1 MSDLNDSDTEVTI
14 GAGLDRGTR
23 FPHATC
29 AQRDEARTEVSPD
42 ASSVQGDATRIE
54 VDTDGNS
61 DNEGGGGMAATNGF
75 MREVAGALKEV
86 VSELRV
92 LKGQSH
98 YNNRGA
104 FNGDV
109 PVGAQYA
116 HERDIAYFGNGRDIV
131 QHGFGGQREAR
142 NGYRQ
147 RRDDAYRRD
156 SGNPLMERELDGIYQ
171 RQSMGNR
178 NNCHED
184 KDGYGEGD
192 NENESVHDYRQRAPA
207 RHAPRADGIYRRP
220 AIRRNTRPVPKI
232 PPFTGKEDW
241 AVWSAKFDAIAR
253 RYGWDDD
260 DKLDNLLPMIEGQ
273 ASEFVFAQ
281 LPTEVLSD
289 YHELTSELTRRY
301 RVIETSRSFAAKFSR
316 RNQKHGEK
324 AEDYAAELKR
334 LYDKAHKQRDR
345 STRDEDLVRRFL
357 DGLVDQEVK
366 FEVEYHKEPRNIDEA
381 VFHVVNFIQTRI
393 GIKSDR
399 EYKHA
404 TRRAY
409 TTDEH
414 DDEFSEEC
422 ETERA
427 ACRVVTDQKRST
439 PIMSENTGSDI
450 VKQPTDQE
458 LLKTLISR
466 IEKLEEEKKHLQ
478 RRPPRRDVECFRCH
492 QTGHYARDCPL
503 NQTRDT
509 SFPTKSNGATPSR
522 EHLNER
528 GASLVPRG
536 RSC

>member
-1 MSDLNDSDTEVTI
+1 MSDLNDSDPEVTI
-14 GAGLDRGTR
+14 RAGLVRGTR

-42 ASSVQGDATRIE
+42 ASSVQGDAARIE
-54 VDTDGNS
+54 VDADGNS

-116 HERDIAYFGNGRDIV
+116 HERDNAYFGNSRDSV
-131 QHGFGGQREAR
+131 QHGFSGQRERR

-147 RRDDAYRRD
+147 RRDDAYRHD
-156 SGNPLMERELDGIYQ
+156 SGNPLMEREPDGICQ

-192 NENESVHDYRQRAPA
+192 SENESDAGHVYDYRQRAPA
-207 RHAPRADGIYRRP
+207 RHAPRANGVYRRP
-220 AIRRNTRPVPKI
+220 AVRRNTRPVPKI

-253 RYGWDDD
+253 RFGWDDD

-357 DGLVDQEVK
+357 DGLVDQGVK

-381 VFHVVNFIQTRI
+381 VFHDQT
-393 GIKSDR
+393 
-399 EYKHA
+399 
-404 TRRAY
+404 
-409 TTDEH
+409 
-414 DDEFSEEC
+414 
-422 ETERA
+422 
-427 ACRVVTDQKRST
+427 
-439 PIMSENTGSDI
+439 
-450 VKQPTDQE
+450 
-458 LLKTLISR
+458 
-466 IEKLEEEKKHLQ
+466 
-478 RRPPRRDVECFRCH
+478 
-492 QTGHYARDCPL
+492 
-503 NQTRDT
+503 
-509 SFPTKSNGATPSR
+509 
-522 EHLNER
+522 
-528 GASLVPRG
+528 SLYH
-536 RSC
+536 